1 MSTIIDQLNRRLK
14 SDLHEIN
21 HESLNSTFVGY
32 SNLYRQSI
40 FVKQFAKEQGYYTEK
55 MVTNQLNDRV
65 LGVFSLNNTFILVL
79 KDCSPKDIGE
89 KIDSNLAFEMGQV
102 LGEYHLKVKPFIR
115 IKLVNGQFDDYLA
128 KIDFFKESSYKRRLK
143 KLTGKFL
150 PYKKEIKIE
159 LSQHSKFV
167 LHGDVGLRNYKYVDS
182 KLALIDFEKARLGP
196 VYQDFIK
203 LFYQDFG
210 LNEGLI
216 QSFLKGYSSKNS
228 NYQLSDLTRQY
239 LVFTTAIGIF
249 NYTEKIEDLAFRHIG
264 ETMLDTIEKK

>member
-65 LGVFSLNNTFILVL
+65 LGGFSLNNTFILVL

-115 IKLVNGQFDDYLA
+115 IKLVNGQFDDYVA
-128 KIDFFKESSYKRRLK
+128 EIDSFKESFRETPKKVAQFRQLGADTVEMECAALAACAQFRKVDFAQLLFTGDSLAQMENYNRRGWGRKSYGIGL
-143 KLTGKFL
+143 
-150 PYKKEIKIE
+150 EIG
-159 LSQHSKFV
+159 SKV
-167 LHGDVGLRNYKYVDS
+167 LS
-182 KLALIDFEKARLGP
+182 KLSPK
-196 VYQDFIK
+196 
-203 LFYQDFG
+203 
-210 LNEGLI
+210 
-216 QSFLKGYSSKNS
+216 
-228 NYQLSDLTRQY
+228 
-239 LVFTTAIGIF
+239 
-249 NYTEKIEDLAFRHIG
+249 
-264 ETMLDTIEKK
+264 